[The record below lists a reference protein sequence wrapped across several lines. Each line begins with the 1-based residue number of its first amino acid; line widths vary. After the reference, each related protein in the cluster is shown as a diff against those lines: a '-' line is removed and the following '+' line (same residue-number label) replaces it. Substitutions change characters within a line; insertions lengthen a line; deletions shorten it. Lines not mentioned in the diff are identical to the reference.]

1 MKQLLITKKS
11 LFKVIYTAEQIEWE
25 VSQIGGTWVKHKNLR
40 RKLTESSN
48 KIVKGRIDKLKQ
60 EVRSLKAA
68 GIKQQAL
75 SPVYAKITQ
84 LELRLL

>member
-1 MKQLLITKKS
+1 M
-11 LFKVIYTAEQIEWE
+11 VYTAEQIEFE
-25 VSQIGGTWVKHKNLR
+25 VSQIGGTWVKHRNLR
-40 RKLTESSN
+40 KKLINRSN
-48 KIVKGRIDKLKQ
+48 KIINERINKLKQ

-84 LELRLL
+84 LEMRLL

>member
-1 MKQLLITKKS
+1 M
-11 LFKVIYTAEQIEWE
+11 VYTAEQIEWE
-25 VSQIGGTWVKHKNLR
+25 VSQVGGTWVKHRNLR
-40 RKLTESSN
+40 KKLTDASN
-48 KIVKGRIDKLKQ
+48 KIINYRIDKLKK
-60 EVRSLKAA
+60 EVRSLKSA